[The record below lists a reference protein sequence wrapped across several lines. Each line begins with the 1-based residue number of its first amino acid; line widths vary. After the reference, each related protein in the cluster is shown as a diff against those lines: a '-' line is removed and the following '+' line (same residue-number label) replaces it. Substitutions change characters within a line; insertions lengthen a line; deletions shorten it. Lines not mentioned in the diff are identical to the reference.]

1 MSNLSYSAHA
11 VSRMSQRALPQS
23 DIELIREIG
32 TDTGDGIFVRDK
44 DVRAYEQRLKE
55 RMNKVR
61 RLRGTRVVI
70 EGDCIVTV
78 YRATP
83 RKQKHLLRRMD

>member
-11 VSRMSQRALPQS
+11 VSRMGQRALKES
-23 DIELIREIG
+23 DIDLIREIG
-32 TDTGDGIFVRDK
+32 TDTGDGFFVHDK

-55 RMNKVR
+55 LTNKVR

-70 EGDCIVTV
+70 EGDCIVTA
-78 YRATP
+78 YRATT